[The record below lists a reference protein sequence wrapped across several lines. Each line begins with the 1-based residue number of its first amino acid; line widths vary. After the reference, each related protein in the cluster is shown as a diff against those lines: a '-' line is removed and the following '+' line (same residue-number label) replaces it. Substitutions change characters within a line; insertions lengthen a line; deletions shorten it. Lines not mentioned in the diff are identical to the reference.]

1 MELESYPQRNE
12 RVIAKGVS
20 ESLVLLNLDNGK
32 YYKLDEVGGRIWELC
47 DGTQNVADMVLI
59 IDEEYEAS
67 AETIRADILEL
78 LRDLA
83 HEKMVVEGKK
93 TT

>member
-20 ESLVLLNLDNGK
+20 ESLVLLNLDNGE
-32 YYKLDEVGGRIWELC
+32 YYKLNEVGGRVWELC
-47 DGTQNVADMVLI
+47 DGNKNVAEMVATI
-59 IDEEYEAS
+59 CEEYEAP
-67 AETIRADILEL
+67 AEVIEADILDL
-78 LRDLA
+78 LRDLVD
-83 HEKMVVEGKK
+83 EKMVVEGNK